1 MNSDKTKKY
10 ILKYNN
16 GIKVK
21 IRKRDTYLLYG
32 GDGTMVDPSVN
43 AKLDDVYKLA
53 QQMEKE
59 LEILQQKQN
68 EVQVQVEKMEQAK
81 KENITANEIY
91 GNTVVNIEDEAKEIE
106 DNYKQVDTDEFDEIH
121 KSLEYHFGPGYNLMM
136 NITQLVYSFESF
148 VDNIQHKVTNIDK
161 YIENINNSKDRIIEL
176 MNDNDS
182 KKRDILKFK
191 MFFSRFVDQMN
202 NSLEKINNK
211 SIYVTIND
219 DIIDIN
225 KTIIN
230 NVIQTINKYYGGG
243 PKIDIVDNTFVI
255 SGKYENKNIE

>member
-16 GIKVK
+16 GIKVN

-32 GDGTMVDPSVN
+32 GNNTIDPNVN

-53 QQMEKE
+53 LQMEEE
-59 LEILQQKQN
+59 LKILQQKQN

-81 KENITANEIY
+81 KENIAANEIY
-91 GNTVVNIEDEAKEIE
+91 GNTVVNIADKTDDIK
-106 DNYKQVDTDEFDEIH
+106 DNYKQVDIEGFDEIH

-136 NITQLVYSFESF
+136 NITQLVYSFDSF
-148 VDNIQHKVTNIDK
+148 VDNISGEEKSTNIIK
-161 YIENINNSKDRIIEL
+161 YITNINNSKHRIIEL
-176 MNDNDS
+176 MDNNDS
-182 KKRDILKFK
+182 KERDILKFK
-191 MFFSRFVDQMN
+191 MFYSRFVDQMN
-202 NSLEKINNK
+202 SSLEKINNE
-211 SIYVTIND
+211 SIYVQIND
-219 DIIDIN
+219 NMTDIGKIMKD
-225 KTIIN
+225 
-230 NVIQTINKYYGGG
+230 VIQTINKYYGGG